1 MDVTYTMLTDGHLI
15 LLYHIEV
22 FTLVHGAVNKI
33 VQTTC

>member
-15 LLYHIEV
+15 LYHIEV
-22 FTLVHGAVNKI
+22 FTLVHGVVNKI